1 MLTDVVI
8 ANKSY
13 AKLNLA
19 AGADLDDIA
28 LKVIRRDCPD
38 FLLPVRAMEIDGEL
52 ELRYELQEGIRLAYL
67 PKGMKRKDFTERL
80 VHMLKP
86 FKDCSDW
93 FLDYHNFVLD
103 ENYILVSKDG
113 QQVKY
118 VYVPAGEYARSDEEI
133 KEFFINMILKMD
145 IQDDMGYMVNLL
157 RIIKNPDANLL
168 SLLEYFQKE
177 MGVQTPKPAQEE
189 RPAAP
194 APAPA
199 FASAPAPSPAPA
211 PAPAFAP
218 SPAPASPAAPV
229 QEPFHAAAEPFG
241 ASHEEKDLLGSLFG
255 DLEDSDSENGKKK
268 KKEKKEKPPKD
279 KSAKGGGLF
288 GLLKGKPKE
297 EKAAAP
303 AADAAPAQ
311 AFAAAAA
318 PVYQNFDPLPI
329 PQDMSDPGDET
340 AILAEEEFHG
350 NSELRLRLENCMG
363 CQCPG
368 YIEIP
373 LPSGFATVGRANKNG
388 EAQSDYNFDASVSFV
403 SRRHFRVE
411 KEQDHWKIVDLES
424 SNGTYLNGERM
435 VPNMPYP
442 LQVGNRITIVC
453 NKRSMTYRVC

>member
-19 AGADLDDIA
+19 ARADLDDIA

-38 FLLPVRAMEIDGEL
+38 FLLPVRTMEIDGEL
-52 ELRYELQEGIRLAYL
+52 ELRYELQEGVRLAYL
-67 PKGMKRKDFTERL
+67 PKEMKRKDFTERL

-177 MGVQTPKPAQEE
+177 MGVQTPKPALEE

-194 APAPA
+194 APSP
-199 FASAPAPSPAPA
+199 ASAAA
-211 PAPAFAP
+211 
-218 SPAPASPAAPV
+218 PAAPV
-229 QEPFHAAAEPFG
+229 QEPFHASAEPFG

-255 DLEDSDSENGKKK
+255 DLEDSDSGNDKKK

-288 GLLKGKPKE
+288 GFLKGKPKE
-297 EKAAAP
+297 EKAAMP
-303 AADAAPAQ
+303 VAAAAPAPSP
-311 AFAAAAA
+311 ASAAT

-329 PQDMSDPGDET
+329 PQDMADSGDET

-363 CQCPG
+363 CQCPS

-435 VPNMPYP
+435 VLICRIRCRRGTGLP
-442 LQVGNRITIVC
+442 LCATREA
-453 NKRSMTYRVC
+453 

>member
-19 AGADLDDIA
+19 ARADLDDIA

-38 FLLPVRAMEIDGEL
+38 FLLPVRTMEIDGEL
-52 ELRYELQEGIRLAYL
+52 ELRYELQEGVRLAYL
-67 PKGMKRKDFTERL
+67 PKEMKRKDFTERL

-118 VYVPAGEYARSDEEI
+118 VYVPAGEYARSDEGI

-177 MGVQTPKPAQEE
+177 MGVQTPKPALEE

-194 APAPA
+194 APSP
-199 FASAPAPSPAPA
+199 ASAAA
-211 PAPAFAP
+211 
-218 SPAPASPAAPV
+218 PAAPV
-229 QEPFHAAAEPFG
+229 QEPFHASAEPFG

-255 DLEDSDSENGKKK
+255 DLEDSDSGNDKKK

-288 GLLKGKPKE
+288 GFLKGKPKE
-297 EKAAAP
+297 EKAAMP
-303 AADAAPAQ
+303 VAAAAPAPSP
-311 AFAAAAA
+311 ASAAT

-329 PQDMSDPGDET
+329 PQDMADSGDET

-363 CQCPG
+363 CQCPS

-424 SNGTYLNGERM
+424 SNGTYINGERM

-442 LQVGNRITIVC
+442 LQAGNRITIVC

>member
-19 AGADLDDIA
+19 ARADLDDIA

-38 FLLPVRAMEIDGEL
+38 FLLPVRTMEIDGEL
-52 ELRYELQEGIRLAYL
+52 ELRYELQEGVRLAYL
-67 PKGMKRKDFTERL
+67 PKEMKRKDFTERL

-177 MGVQTPKPAQEE
+177 MGVQTPKPALEE

-194 APAPA
+194 APSP
-199 FASAPAPSPAPA
+199 ASAAA
-211 PAPAFAP
+211 
-218 SPAPASPAAPV
+218 PAAPV
-229 QEPFHAAAEPFG
+229 QEPFHASAEPFG

-255 DLEDSDSENGKKK
+255 DLEDSDSGNDKKK

-288 GLLKGKPKE
+288 GFLKGKPKE
-297 EKAAAP
+297 EKAAMP
-303 AADAAPAQ
+303 VAAAAPAPSP
-311 AFAAAAA
+311 ASAAT

-329 PQDMSDPGDET
+329 PQDMADSGDET

-363 CQCPG
+363 CQCPS

-442 LQVGNRITIVC
+442 LQAGNRITIVC

>member
-103 ENYILVSKDG
+103 ENYILVGKNG

-177 MGVQTPKPAQEE
+177 MGVQTPKPALEE
-189 RPAAP
+189 RPAA
-194 APAPA
+194 
-199 FASAPAPSPAPA
+199 
-211 PAPAFAP
+211 
-218 SPAPASPAAPV
+218 PAAPV
-229 QEPFHAAAEPFG
+229 QEPFHASAEPFG

-255 DLEDSDSENGKKK
+255 DLEDSDSGNDKKK

-288 GLLKGKPKE
+288 GFLKGKPKE
-297 EKAAAP
+297 EKAAMP
-303 AADAAPAQ
+303 VAAAAPAPSP
-311 AFAAAAA
+311 ASAAT

-329 PQDMSDPGDET
+329 PQDMADSGDET

-363 CQCPG
+363 CQCPS

-411 KEQDHWKIVDLES
+411 KDQDHWRIVDLES

>member
-19 AGADLDDIA
+19 ARADLDDIA

-38 FLLPVRAMEIDGEL
+38 FLLPVRTMEIDGEL
-52 ELRYELQEGIRLAYL
+52 ELRYELQEGVRLAYL
-67 PKGMKRKDFTERL
+67 PKEMKRKDFTERL

-177 MGVQTPKPAQEE
+177 MGVQTPKPALEE

-194 APAPA
+194 APSP
-199 FASAPAPSPAPA
+199 ASAAA
-211 PAPAFAP
+211 
-218 SPAPASPAAPV
+218 PAAPV
-229 QEPFHAAAEPFG
+229 QEPFHASAEPFG

-255 DLEDSDSENGKKK
+255 DLEDSDSGNDKKK

-288 GLLKGKPKE
+288 GFLKGKPKE

-329 PQDMSDPGDET
+329 PQDMADSGDET

-363 CQCPG
+363 CQCPS

-442 LQVGNRITIVC
+442 LQAGNRITIVC

>member
-19 AGADLDDIA
+19 ARADLDDIA

-38 FLLPVRAMEIDGEL
+38 FLLPVRTMEIDGEL
-52 ELRYELQEGIRLAYL
+52 ELRYELQEGVRLAYL
-67 PKGMKRKDFTERL
+67 PKEMKRKDFTERL

-177 MGVQTPKPAQEE
+177 MGVQTPKPALEE

-194 APAPA
+194 APSP
-199 FASAPAPSPAPA
+199 ASAAT
-211 PAPAFAP
+211 
-218 SPAPASPAAPV
+218 
-229 QEPFHAAAEPFG
+229 
-241 ASHEEKDLLGSLFG
+241 
-255 DLEDSDSENGKKK
+255 
-268 KKEKKEKPPKD
+268 
-279 KSAKGGGLF
+279 
-288 GLLKGKPKE
+288 
-297 EKAAAP
+297 
-303 AADAAPAQ
+303 
-311 AFAAAAA
+311 

-329 PQDMSDPGDET
+329 PQDMADSGDET

-363 CQCPG
+363 CQCPS

-442 LQVGNRITIVC
+442 LQAGNRITIVC

>member
-19 AGADLDDIA
+19 ARADLDDIA

-38 FLLPVRAMEIDGEL
+38 FLLPVRTMEIDGEL
-52 ELRYELQEGIRLAYL
+52 ELRYELQEGVRLAYL
-67 PKGMKRKDFTERL
+67 PKEMKRKDFTERL

-177 MGVQTPKPAQEE
+177 MGVQTPKPALEE

-194 APAPA
+194 APSP
-199 FASAPAPSPAPA
+199 ASAAA
-211 PAPAFAP
+211 
-218 SPAPASPAAPV
+218 PAAPV
-229 QEPFHAAAEPFG
+229 QEPFHASAEPFG

-255 DLEDSDSENGKKK
+255 DLEDSDSGNDKKK

-303 AADAAPAQ
+303 AADAAPAETPRTLSC
-311 AFAAAAA
+311 AVAA
-318 PVYQNFDPLPI
+318 PQT
-329 PQDMSDPGDET
+329 SHR
-340 AILAEEEFHG
+340 A
-350 NSELRLRLENCMG
+350 
-363 CQCPG
+363 CQSPTSL
-368 YIEIP
+368 
-373 LPSGFATVGRANKNG
+373 LPSLPRAR
-388 EAQSDYNFDASVSFV
+388 A
-403 SRRHFRVE
+403 
-411 KEQDHWKIVDLES
+411 
-424 SNGTYLNGERM
+424 
-435 VPNMPYP
+435 
-442 LQVGNRITIVC
+442 
-453 NKRSMTYRVC
+453 